1 MLSLDD
7 PRWAA
12 LHGGYR
18 LPYNPVPGLRK
29 LMAQPDSYDVWNE
42 FWNELHHQGDVGDA
56 SYAVVP
62 VLVELLRQGSR
73 LGWNCFALCATIE
86 VERHR
91 RGNPPVPDWLSA
103 EYRGAW
109 QQLLPLALAEV
120 RSTTDPAEL
129 RQLLAVIA
137 LVQGEL
143 RLGALLSGLS
153 DDELDEILEERAAWS
168 SLYDPQ
174 RAG

>member
-18 LPYNPVPGLRK
+18 LPYNPVPGLRQ
-29 LMAQPDSYDVWNE
+29 LMAQPDSPDVWQE

-56 SYAVVP
+56 SYAAVP

-73 LGWNCFALCATIE
+73 LGWNSFALCATIE

-129 RQLLAVIA
+129 QLLLAVIA
-137 LVQGEL
+137 LAKSEL
-143 RLGALLSGLS
+143 RLGALLNDLS
-153 DDELDEILEERAAWS
+153 DDELEEILEERVAWS
-168 SLYDPQ
+168 TLYDPR
-174 RAG
+174 RAR

>member
-1 MLSLDD
+1 
-7 PRWAA
+7 
-12 LHGGYR
+12 
-18 LPYNPVPGLRK
+18 
-29 LMAQPDSYDVWNE
+29 MAQPDSLDVWKE

-109 QQLLPLALAEV
+109 QQLLPLALAEA

-137 LVQGEL
+137 LAQGEL

-153 DDELDEILEERAAWS
+153 DDELHEILEERAAWS
-168 SLYDPQ
+168 SLYDPR
-174 RAG
+174 RA

>member
-1 MLSLDD
+1 MAQADSLD
-7 PRWAA
+7 
-12 LHGGYR
+12 
-18 LPYNPVPGLRK
+18 
-29 LMAQPDSYDVWNE
+29 VWEE

-62 VLVELLRQGSR
+62 VFVELLRQGSR

-91 RGNPPVPDWLSA
+91 RGNPPVPDWLLA

-137 LVQGEL
+137 LAQGEL
-143 RLGALLSGLS
+143 RLGAFLNGLS

-168 SLYDPQ
+168 TLYAPQ
-174 RAG
+174 RTG